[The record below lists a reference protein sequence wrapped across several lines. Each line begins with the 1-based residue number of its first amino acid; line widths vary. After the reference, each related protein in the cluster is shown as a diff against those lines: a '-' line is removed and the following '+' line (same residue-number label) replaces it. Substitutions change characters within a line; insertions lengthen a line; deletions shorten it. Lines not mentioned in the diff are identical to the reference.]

1 MEMPRNHYS
10 DRVGPGANDEL
21 DDGTETDGA
30 PPDPDPDAGAEYDG
44 PWDDYEAPVPIEID
58 PGDVVENA
66 RRRYGSGGAAL
77 AAGMFGLDVALNGER
92 KKPESVQ
99 VQEAASEPIDVD
111 KSGIQVM
118 IDDLT
123 SVESPPLERREPL
136 SLKKKRSRRR

>member
-1 MEMPRNHYS
+1 M
-10 DRVGPGANDEL
+10 GPGADDEL
-21 DDGTETDGA
+21 ADEPDRAELADQLEDTEVAEGAVGDD
-30 PPDPDPDAGAEYDG
+30 DG
-44 PWDDYEAPVPIEID
+44 PWDDYEAPEPIEID

-99 VQEAASEPIDVD
+99 VQEASSEPVDVD

-123 SVESPPLERREPL
+123 SVEAPPLERRAPL
-136 SLKKKRSRRR
+136 GLKKKRSRRR